1 MGSLT
6 RERTLFAARR
16 VLITQSVLANIG
28 GSEVQAVE
36 LARFFR
42 SRGADVTLFAWQVD
56 DPMRSIV
63 ESEGFRVTLRFDPAA
78 DRLHVA
84 DFDVIWVQHEVL
96 PESVIRDLAR
106 SADDI
111 GDTAAGGVD
120 VPAMPG
126 ERSRCR
132 FVFSHMS
139 PFREL
144 YMEFPY
150 LRGLEPSVAS
160 MSVFN
165 SAETLESQSE
175 FLPSD
180 DARVMVYPN
189 PAPLEYA
196 DCDPVDTDE
205 TCDGGHSG
213 LRRVLVVSNHAPGEV
228 VAAMNELAARGC
240 QVDYLREVAAVD
252 GGSRITSVDLL
263 SRYDC
268 VVTIGKTVQ
277 YCLVAGIPVYVYD
290 HFGGPGYLNDDNLE
304 LANHYNFSGRMKP
317 YSRYLT
323 EARNQ
328 ATGVRVTDTG
338 ALADDI
344 LDGYD
349 RARLWQRAHRAEF
362 VKRYGI
368 ASVMDRL
375 FARIDAEAY
384 ERPALSSDTI
394 AYLTQAQRT
403 YADFTVE
410 RRDLIKPDRDFYA
423 QRAQVFAS
431 DDGMFHVSGLVQ
443 SLPLTKQISFEI
455 DPEIAGHIRID
466 YGERPCTVSG
476 FTVEDVDRAQIRV
489 ESNAF
494 HEADDEY
501 VFLSGDPQILLT
513 LPPERTG
520 TVTVRATVLS
530 MTSSGPVIDHML
542 DRMRQRD
549 AQRAEN
555 SALLESRLA
564 EAERH
569 AELAERHIRDIE
581 ESKWWK
587 LGEWL
592 RAALH
597 SVRKSK

>member
-6 RERTLFAARR
+6 RERGSFAARR

-42 SRGADVTLFAWQVD
+42 SQGADVTLFAWQAD

-63 ESEGFRVTLRFDPAA
+63 GSEGFRVVLRSDPAA
-78 DRLHVA
+78 DGLHVA

-96 PESVIRDLAR
+96 PESVIRDLGR
-106 SADDI
+106 SAGGADASA
-111 GDTAAGGVD
+111 TA
-120 VPAMPG
+120 G

-150 LRGLEPSVAS
+150 LRGLEPAVAS

-165 SAETLESQSE
+165 SAETMESQSA
-175 FLPSD
+175 FLPPD
-180 DARVMVYPN
+180 DDRVMVYPN
-189 PAPLEYA
+189 PAPSEYA
-196 DCDPVDTDE
+196 DHDPADA
-205 TCDGGHSG
+205 DGGETRDDGHAG
-213 LRRVLVVSNHAPGEV
+213 PRRVLVVSNHAPGEV
-228 VAAMNELAARGC
+228 VAAADELAARGC
-240 QVDYLREVAAVD
+240 RVDYLREVAGIE

-268 VVTIGKTVQ
+268 VITIGKTVQ

-304 LANHYNFSGRMKP
+304 TADHYNFSGRMKP

-328 ATGVRVTDTG
+328 AAGVRVVD
-338 ALADDI
+338 AAVLADDI
-344 LDGYD
+344 ANGYD
-349 RARLWQRAHRAEF
+349 RACAWQRAHRADF
-362 VKRYGI
+362 VNRYGI
-368 ASVMDRL
+368 VPVMDRL
-375 FARIDAEAY
+375 FARIETEAY
-384 ERPALSSDTI
+384 ERPALTADMVE
-394 AYLTQAQRT
+394 YLAQAQRT

-410 RRDLIKPDRDFYA
+410 RRENVKPDRDFYA
-423 QRAQVFAS
+423 QHVQVFSS
-431 DDGMFHVSGLVQ
+431 DDGVFHASGLTQ
-443 SLPLTKQISFEI
+443 SLPLTRQVSFEI
-455 DPEIAGHIRID
+455 GPDSAGHIRID

-476 FTVEDVDRAQIRV
+476 FAIEGVDRALCRV

-494 HEADDEY
+494 HETDDEY

-513 LPPERTG
+513 LPPGRTG
-520 TVTVRATVLS
+520 TVTVHATVLS
-530 MTSSGPVIDHML
+530 MTSSGQIVDRML
-542 DRMRQRD
+542 DRLRQRD
-549 AQRAEN
+549 ARQAEDR
-555 SALLESRLA
+555 ALLQSRLA

-587 LGEWL
+587 LGERL
-592 RAALH
+592 RAAIR
-597 SVRKSK
+597 SVKKSK